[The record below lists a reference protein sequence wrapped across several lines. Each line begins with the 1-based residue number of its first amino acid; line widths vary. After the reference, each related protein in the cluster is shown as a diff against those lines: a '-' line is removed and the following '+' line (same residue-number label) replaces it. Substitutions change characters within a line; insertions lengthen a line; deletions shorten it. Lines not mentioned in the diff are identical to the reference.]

1 MIIKILAPQVIAR
14 IAAGEVVERP
24 ASVVKELVEN
34 SLDAGATQI
43 TVESRSGGINM
54 LRVTDNG
61 VGITSTELELTCQRH
76 ATSKIASLNDLESI
90 STLGFRGEALA
101 SIAAVAQVDIVSR
114 TADESVAS
122 KLTVSDG
129 VVTAR
134 GTQAHSQ
141 GTTVTV
147 RNLFRNVPARLKFL
161 KSPSTENSRIAGVV
175 SQYALAFPEVR
186 FSLTIDDR
194 TILKTPGSSR
204 LLDSIIEVYGL
215 EIARNMLE
223 IKKDSVWE
231 GGMPNLIMVTGM
243 VGAPTIGRATREY
256 ISFFVNRRWVSG
268 RLLIYA
274 VEEAYHGLLMTGK
287 HPVAIINITLPMQDV
302 DVNIHPAKTEIK
314 FQNERA
320 VFGAVQRAIRQVL
333 VAQAPVPMIEE
344 VTPTYTGTPPQRS
357 QALLTLVQQMERPGS
372 LPSAVQPTPSLSLP
386 ALRVLGQLASNYIV
400 AEGPDGLYLIDQHA
414 AHERVVFEKVKQQHT
429 EHGVKVQGLLEPFTL
444 EVNPRQDEV
453 LKSHYPELADFGFLI
468 EPFGNRTYLIRTV
481 PAWLYKKDWLGAV
494 RELLDS
500 GEDRGDWRDRVAISI
515 ACHSAI
521 RAGQALTDDEMRSL
535 IRQLE
540 QTSLPHTCPH
550 GRPTVL
556 HLSRGQLE
564 KEFGRS

>member
-1 MIIKILAPQVIAR
+1 
-14 IAAGEVVERP
+14 
-24 ASVVKELVEN
+24 
-34 SLDAGATQI
+34 
-43 TVESRSGGINM
+43 
-54 LRVTDNG
+54 
-61 VGITSTELELTCQRH
+61 
-76 ATSKIASLNDLESI
+76 
-90 STLGFRGEALA
+90 
-101 SIAAVAQVDIVSR
+101 
-114 TADESVAS
+114 
-122 KLTVSDG
+122 
-129 VVTAR
+129 
-134 GTQAHSQ
+134 
-141 GTTVTV
+141 
-147 RNLFRNVPARLKFL
+147 
-161 KSPSTENSRIAGVV
+161 
-175 SQYALAFPEVR
+175 
-186 FSLTIDDR
+186 
-194 TILKTPGSSR
+194 